1 MGKIRLYELAK
12 ELGVENKA
20 VITLVQQLGISESAS
35 HSNSLDDADADKVRR
50 AIIRTTLGSQGA
62 PGVKEVVKRE
72 ADGTAVTVR
81 RAGNIIRR
89 RKAGDDAPAVAEEVA
104 AVAAPVVETPIVAE
118 VIESPV
124 VEEAPVEVAAPVAEM
139 EAAIEQAPAIVEPV
153 IEQVPVE
160 PVVEV
165 AKVVEVA
172 PVVVPTPAPVA
183 PVAAKPAAPV
193 RVPGPGPKILGRIE
207 LPVKKVVKDPR
218 ERTGAPA
225 SRGAAPGNVAVAIPD
240 DEAPKKETDSRR
252 SERDKRNRK
261 KEFGR
266 LDLVDYDGRVVR
278 RSPKK
283 KTKEEMDAE
292 AAQALDPKTIKAAKK
307 VIKVDEVITVGELAK
322 AMSLKSGEVIKKLF
336 ELGQMATINQ
346 PIDVETATIIASEFG
361 HEVQSVAFDET
372 EFLTTAVVKEQ
383 DKGSFKRA
391 PVVTVMGHVDHGKTS
406 LLDAIRQTSVAA
418 KEHGGITQHIGAY
431 QVTLPTGEI
440 VTFLDTPG
448 HEAFT
453 SMRARGAKVT
463 DLVILVVA
471 ADDGVMPQTLEAL
484 SHAKAAKVPIIVA
497 VNKVDKPG
505 ANPDRIKQ
513 QLAEH
518 ELSPEEWG
526 GDTMYFPVSA
536 LKKQGLDKLLE
547 GVMLQAEVLELKS
560 NPEAK
565 AIGAIIESRQDK
577 GRGTVATVLV
587 QNGTLKVGD
596 AFVCGSEYGR
606 VRSMMDYS
614 GSPIQSAGP
623 STPTEITGFSGIP
636 EAGDDFHVVESDSA
650 AREIAAVRAEKKAKK
665 EALLTTGGP
674 VSFEA
679 FAKKVSEKVVPELNI
694 IIKGDVHGSVEAV
707 KAAVEKLVYDKVK
720 VNVVHHAVGGISE
733 SDVKLAQASRA
744 VIVGFGVRAEPRVVR
759 DAEAA
764 SVEIRHYN
772 IIYNLIEDIKGAMT
786 GLLPKIRQES
796 YLGRLEVRNTF
807 IVPKIGTIAGCF
819 VNDGSIKRG
828 AGVRLLRDNKMI
840 YEGKLSSLKRF
851 KDDAREVNT
860 GYECGVGIEKFND
873 IKVGD
878 VVEAFEV
885 KEVADVLS

>member
-20 VITLVQQLGISESAS
+20 VISLVQELGISQSAS
-35 HSNSLDDADADKVRR
+35 HSNSLDDSDADKIRR
-50 AIIRTTLGSQGA
+50 AIIRKTLGSQGA
-62 PGVKEVVKRE
+62 PGVKETVKRE

-89 RKAGDDAPAVAEEVA
+89 RKGGEDAPAPVLEEA
-104 AVAAPVVETPIVAE
+104 AVDEPVLEAE
-118 VIESPV
+118 
-124 VEEAPVEVAAPVAEM
+124 PVAE
-139 EAAIEQAPAIVEPV
+139 
-153 IEQVPVE
+153 VE

-165 AKVVEVA
+165 APEVIEEAPPVIEPEPVPEVVVVEAPPVAVVAA
-172 PVVVPTPAPVA
+172 PVVVEAPKVEPKPQPKLPPGMGPRILGKIELPVRKPAVSTASRDGRPGTA
-183 PVAAKPAAPV
+183 AAKPAS
-193 RVPGPGPKILGRIE
+193 PGRFAQTNTAIVVSDDEGGA
-207 LPVKKVVKDPR
+207 KKAGDPR
-218 ERTGAPA
+218 
-225 SRGAAPGNVAVAIPD
+225 
-240 DEAPKKETDSRR
+240 K
-252 SERDKRNRK
+252 SERDKRSRK

-266 LDLVDYDGRVVR
+266 LDLVDYDGRVVKR
-278 RSPKK
+278 GPKR
-283 KTKEEMDAE
+283 KTREEEAAE
-292 AAQALDPKTIKAAKK
+292 AAHAADPKAGKQLKR

-346 PIDVETATIIASEFG
+346 AIDVETATIIAGEFG
-361 HEVQSVAFDET
+361 HEVQSVAFDES
-372 EFLTTAVVKEQ
+372 EFLNTSVVKEK
-383 DKGSFKRA
+383 DKGSDKRA

-431 QVTLPTGEI
+431 QVTLPSGEV

-463 DLVILVVA
+463 DVVILVVA

-497 VNKVDKPG
+497 VNKIDKPG

-518 ELSPEEWG
+518 DLSPEEWG
-526 GDTMYFPVSA
+526 GETMYFPVSA

-565 AIGAIIESRQDK
+565 AIGAIVESRQDK
-577 GRGTVATVLV
+577 GRGTVATVLI
-587 QNGTLKVGD
+587 QNGTLRVGD

-606 VRSMMDYS
+606 VRSMTDYS
-614 GSPIQSAGP
+614 GNPIDSAGP
-623 STPTEITGFSGIP
+623 STPTELTGFSGIP

-650 AREIAAVRAEKKAKK
+650 AREIAGVRAEKKAKK

-679 FAKKVSEKVVPELNI
+679 FAKKVSEKIVPELNI

-720 VNVVHHAVGGISE
+720 VSVVHHAVGGISE

-759 DAEAA
+759 EAEAA
-764 SVEIRHYN
+764 AVEIRHYN
-772 IIYNLIEDIKGAMT
+772 IIYNLIEDIKSAMT

-807 IVPKIGTIAGCF
+807 VVPKVGTIAGCF
-819 VNDGSIKRG
+819 VNDGIIKRG
-828 AGVRLLRDNKMI
+828 AGVRLLRDSKMI

-878 VVEAFEV
+878 VVEAFEI
-885 KEVADVLS
+885 KEVADVLA

>member
-12 ELGVENKA
+12 ELGVDNKA

-89 RKAGDDAPAVAEEVA
+89 RKGGEDAPAAPAIEEVA
-104 AVAAPVVETPIVAE
+104 VSVETP
-118 VIESPV
+118 VIEAEAVEVAPV
-124 VEEAPVEVAAPVAEM
+124 APEIIVERAPVEEIEVVAPVPQE
-139 EAAIEQAPAIVEPV
+139 EAVE
-153 IEQVPVE
+153 E

-165 AKVVEVA
+165 RAKAE
-172 PVVVPTPAPVA
+172 PVV
-183 PVAAKPAAPV
+183 AAQAAPAKA
-193 RVPGPGPKILGRIE
+193 VPPKAPGVGPKILGRIE
-207 LPVKKVVKDPR
+207 LPHKKVVKDTR
-218 ERTGAPA
+218 ERPAPSGRAAPA
-225 SRGAAPGNVAVAIPD
+225 NVAVAISD
-240 DEAPKKETDSRR
+240 DEGPKKEVDSRR
-252 SERDKRNRK
+252 SERDKRTRK
-261 KEFGR
+261 KEFTR
-266 LDLVDYDGRVVR
+266 VDLVDYDGRVVR
-278 RSPKK
+278 RGPKK
-283 KTKEEMDAE
+283 KTKEEQAAE
-292 AAQALDPKTIKAAKK
+292 AAQSIDTKSAKPLK
-307 VIKVDEVITVGELAK
+307 RVIKVDEVITVGELAK

-336 ELGQMATINQ
+336 DLGQMATINQ
-346 PIDVETATIIASEFG
+346 PIDVETATIIAGEFG
-361 HEVQSVAFDET
+361 HEVQSVAFDES
-372 EFLTTAVVKEQ
+372 EFLNTAIVKEH

-431 QVTLPTGEI
+431 QVTLPSKDV

-484 SHAKAAKVPIIVA
+484 SHAKAANVPIIVA
-497 VNKVDKPG
+497 VNKIDKPG
-505 ANPDRIKQ
+505 ANLDRIKQ
-513 QLAEH
+513 QLSEH
-518 ELSPEEWG
+518 QLAPEEWG

-547 GVMLQAEVLELKS
+547 GIMLQAEVLELKS

-577 GRGTVATVLV
+577 GRGTVATVLI

-596 AFVCGSEYGR
+596 AFVCGSEFGR

-614 GSPIQSAGP
+614 GSPIESAGP

-679 FAKKVSEKVVPELNI
+679 FAKRVSEKVVPELNI

-707 KAAVEKLVYDKVK
+707 KAAVEKLVYEKVK
-720 VNVVHHAVGGISE
+720 VSVVHSAVGGISE

-772 IIYNLIEDIKGAMT
+772 VIYNLIEDIKGAMT
-786 GLLPKIRQES
+786 GLLPKIRQEN

-807 IVPKIGTIAGCF
+807 VVPKIGTIAGCF
-819 VNDGSIKRG
+819 VNDGLVRRG

-851 KDDAREVNT
+851 KDDAREVAS

-878 VVEAFEV
+878 IVEAFEV
-885 KEVADVLS
+885 KEVADVLA

>member
-20 VITLVQQLGISESAS
+20 VISLVQELGISQSAS
-35 HSNSLDDADADKVRR
+35 HSNSLDDSDADRIRR

-62 PGVKEVVKRE
+62 PGVKEVVKRDS
-72 ADGTAVTVR
+72 DGNAVTVR

-89 RKAGDDAPAVAEEVA
+89 RKGGEESPTAAEEAPAV
-104 AVAAPVVETPIVAE
+104 VEA
-118 VIESPV
+118 
-124 VEEAPVEVAAPVAEM
+124 AAPVA
-139 EAAIEQAPAIVEPV
+139 APIE
-153 IEQVPVE
+153 VE
-160 PVVEV
+160 PVVE
-165 AKVVEVA
+165 AVVE
-172 PVVVPTPAPVA
+172 PVEEIVEAVEPESVPVMAEAAVPVEETP
-183 PVAAKPAAPV
+183 PVAAAVVAAEPAKVEPKPQAKLAP
-193 RVPGPGPKILGRIE
+193 GIGPKILGKIE
-207 LPVKKVVKDPR
+207 LPVRKPAAAPAGRDSRSGPGA
-218 ERTGAPA
+218 RTG
-225 SRGAAPGNVAVAIPD
+225 GAARLPQTNVAVVVSD
-240 DEAPKKETDSRR
+240 DEGAKKDGDSRR
-252 SERDKRNRK
+252 TERDKRNRK

-278 RSPKK
+278 RAPKK
-283 KTKEEMDAE
+283 KGKDDE
-292 AAQALDPKTIKAAKK
+292 ATEVAQSIDPRSAKPVK
-307 VIKVDEVITVGELAK
+307 RVIKVDEVITVGELAK

-346 PIDVETATIIASEFG
+346 PIDIETATIIAGEFG
-361 HEVQSVAFDET
+361 HEVQSVAFDES
-372 EFLTTAVVKEQ
+372 EFLNTAVVKEQ
-383 DKGSFKRA
+383 DKGTFKRA

-431 QVTLPTGEI
+431 QVTLPTGEL

-577 GRGTVATVLV
+577 GRGTVATVLI

-614 GSPIQSAGP
+614 GNAIEVAGP

-707 KAAVEKLVYDKVK
+707 KSAVEKLVYDKVK
-720 VNVVHHAVGGISE
+720 VSVVHAAVGGISE

-744 VIVGFGVRAEPRVVR
+744 VIVGFGVRAEPRVIR

-786 GLLPKIRQES
+786 GLLPKIRQEK

-807 IVPKIGTIAGCF
+807 VVPKIGTIAGCY
-819 VNDGSIKRG
+819 VNDGMVRRG

-878 VVEAFEV
+878 VVEAFEIN
-885 KEVADVLS
+885 EVADVLS

>member
-20 VITLVQQLGISESAS
+20 VISLVQELGISQSAS
-35 HSNSLDDADADKVRR
+35 HSNSLDDSDADRIRR

-62 PGVKEVVKRE
+62 PGVKETVKRE

-89 RKAGDDAPAVAEEVA
+89 RKGGEDAPAAAAEEAPMA
-104 AVAAPVVETPIVAE
+104 ATVLEAEPVVAPEP
-118 VIESPV
+118 VIEFTPEAIEEVPQAVEPELVPEAV
-124 VEEAPVEVAAPVAEM
+124 VAPGEPVEVAA
-139 EAAIEQAPAIVEPV
+139 
-153 IEQVPVE
+153 
-160 PVVEV
+160 
-165 AKVVEVA
+165 A
-172 PVVVPTPAPVA
+172 PVVVEAPKVEAKPQPKLPPGAGPRILGKIELPIRKPAGA
-183 PVAAKPAAPV
+183 PAGRDPRPGVGARAGGTSAAKP
-193 RVPGPGPKILGRIE
+193 
-207 LPVKKVVKDPR
+207 
-218 ERTGAPA
+218 
-225 SRGAAPGNVAVAIPD
+225 GAAGRFGQANTAVVISD
-240 DEAPKKETDSRR
+240 DEGGAKKDGDSRR
-252 SERDKRNRK
+252 SERDKRSRK

-266 LDLVDYDGRVVR
+266 LDLVDYDGRVVKR
-278 RSPKK
+278 GPKR
-283 KTKEEMDAE
+283 KTKEEEAAE
-292 AAQALDPKTIKAAKK
+292 AAHSADPKAGKPLKR

-346 PIDVETATIIASEFG
+346 AIDVETATIIAGEFG
-361 HEVQSVAFDET
+361 HEVQSVAFDES
-372 EFLTTAVVKEQ
+372 EFLNTSVVKEK
-383 DKGSFKRA
+383 DKGSDKRA

-431 QVTLPTGEI
+431 QVTLPSGDV

-453 SMRARGAKVT
+453 SMRARGAKIT
-463 DLVILVVA
+463 DVVILVVA

-497 VNKVDKPG
+497 VNKIDKPG

-513 QLAEH
+513 QLSEH

-565 AIGAIIESRQDK
+565 AIGAIVESRQDK
-577 GRGTVATVLV
+577 GRGTVATVLI
-587 QNGTLKVGD
+587 QNGTLRVGD

-614 GSPIQSAGP
+614 GNPIEVAGP

-650 AREIAAVRAEKKAKK
+650 AREIAGVRAQKKAKK

-679 FAKKVSEKVVPELNI
+679 FAKKVSEKIVPELNI

-720 VNVVHHAVGGISE
+720 VSVVHAAVGGISE

-744 VIVGFGVRAEPRVVR
+744 VIVGFGVRAEPRVIR
-759 DAEAA
+759 EAEAA

-772 IIYNLIEDIKGAMT
+772 IIYNLIEDIKSAMT

-807 IVPKIGTIAGCF
+807 VVPKVGTIAGCY
-819 VNDGSIKRG
+819 VNDGMIRRG
-828 AGVRLLRDNKMI
+828 AGVRLLRDSKMI

-885 KEVADVLS
+885 KEIADVLA